1 MSYESDWTAEY
12 PFTELPVFSLTDVE
26 ELHLVHSDPSIAFHP
41 SSFPALEILTIERD
55 TDISHPFSA
64 LLPDPSAFPSLKTLI
79 FSNCVIT
86 EEFMGEL
93 TRFASNH
100 KNTTR
105 EACTGR

>member
-1 MSYESDWTAEY
+1 MSVTGPQSAPLQNSLYSLSPTLKSFTLCTA
-12 PFTELPVFSLTDVE
+12 TRL
-26 ELHLVHSDPSIAFHP
+26 LHSIRH
-41 SSFPALEILTIERD
+41 
-55 TDISHPFSA
+55 
-64 LLPDPSAFPSLKTLI
+64 PDPSAFPSLKTLI